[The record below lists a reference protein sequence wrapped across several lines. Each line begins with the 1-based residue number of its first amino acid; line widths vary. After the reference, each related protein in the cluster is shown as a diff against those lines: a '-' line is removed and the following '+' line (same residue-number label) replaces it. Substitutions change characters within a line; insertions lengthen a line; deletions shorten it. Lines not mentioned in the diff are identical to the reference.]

1 MRWYHYLS
9 YFFGGAFLTL
19 GAAAAVA
26 FTFLFLFLFM
36 PETAPGHTGG
46 DAPRIDAER
55 SST

>member
-26 FTFLFLFLFM
+26 FTFLFLFM